1 MTVPALFPLI
11 MLTALAAGMALS
23 QRRQARLPLTNRQRI
38 AIAIG
43 AFCGGMLGS
52 KLPFA
57 LADPRGA
64 LCAQAWLGDG
74 KTILFGLAGG
84 YVGVEIAKALVCV
97 TTKTG
102 DSFAIPIAV
111 SIAIGRLG
119 CLAGGCCYGQ
129 PTSLPWGIDFGD
141 GIRRHPTQLYEFAFH
156 LLMAAS
162 LFVLERWGWFPRQRF
177 KLYLLAYCGYRFTT
191 EFIRPEVPIAFGL
204 TGYQWASIA
213 FVPIIAALWWQDRT
227 ERTSIPDTT
236 LGIQPETTSAFA
248 SDVSP

>member
-11 MLTALAAGMALS
+11 MLTALIAGMALS
-23 QRRQARLPLTNRQRI
+23 QRRQAKLKLTGRQRA

-64 LCAQAWLGDG
+64 FCAQAWLGDG

-84 YVGVEIAKALVCV
+84 YVGVEIAKALVNV

-102 DSFAIPIAV
+102 DSFVIPVAI

-119 CLAGGCCYGQ
+119 CLVGRCCYGQ
-129 PTSLPWGIDFGD
+129 PTSLPWGVDFGD
-141 GIRRHPTQLYEFAFH
+141 GVPRHPTQLYEMAFH
-156 LLMAAS
+156 LLMAAG
-162 LFVLERWGWFPRQRF
+162 LFALERRGWFPRQRF
-177 KLYLLAYCGYRFTT
+177 KIYLLAYCGYRFVT
-191 EFIRPEVPIAFGL
+191 EFIRPEERLTGGL
-204 TGYQWASIA
+204 TGYQWASLA
-213 FVPIIAALWWQDRT
+213 FVPIIATLWWQDRAAPAT
-227 ERTSIPDTT
+227 I
-236 LGIQPETTSAFA
+236 AK
-248 SDVSP
+248 

>member
-11 MLTALAAGMALS
+11 MLTALIAGMALS
-23 QRRQARLPLTNRQRI
+23 QRRQAKLKLTARQRA

-64 LCAQAWLGDG
+64 FCAQAWLGDG

-84 YVGVEIAKALVCV
+84 YVGVEIAKALVNV

-102 DSFAIPIAV
+102 DTFVIPVAI

-119 CLAGGCCYGQ
+119 CFVGRCCYGQ
-129 PTSLPWGIDFGD
+129 PTTLPWGVDFGD
-141 GIRRHPTQLYEFAFH
+141 GVLRHPTQLYETAFH
-156 LLMAAS
+156 LLMATG
-162 LFVLERWGWFPRQRF
+162 LFTFERRGWFPRQRF
-177 KLYLLAYCGYRFTT
+177 KIYLLAYCGYRFVT
-191 EFIRPEVPIAFGL
+191 EFIRPEERLTGGL
-204 TGYQWASIA
+204 TGYQSASLA
-213 FVPIIAALWWQDRT
+213 FVPIIAALWWQDRAA
-227 ERTSIPDTT
+227 PTT
-236 LGIQPETTSAFA
+236 IAK
-248 SDVSP
+248 